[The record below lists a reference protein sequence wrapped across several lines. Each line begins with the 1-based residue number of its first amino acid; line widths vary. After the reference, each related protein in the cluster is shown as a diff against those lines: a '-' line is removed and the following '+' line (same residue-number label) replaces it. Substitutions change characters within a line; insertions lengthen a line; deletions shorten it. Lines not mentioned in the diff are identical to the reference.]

1 MARENVD
8 SLIDELDD
16 YVADISSIASDNKAV
31 TFIIGLEQLAN
42 DSASFGGKI
51 AQICP
56 AKIREQKETLEN
68 ALKQFADAC
77 KAVSNNLNGLKEML
91 ENMPLKELRGANISS
106 ASAKAQLEKSIGI
119 DNNGVSA
126 QAPVMAPNAPVNAAP
141 STGPKSAML
150 QNESTSIWS
159 SLKGHFKFTEGMKT
173 GFDWNAISGN
183 VDQLGIDVSAT
194 TDAPRQTLFESIVSS
209 GLPKGAGDIN
219 SKPDPRDAFSYND
232 AYADY
237 LPGEVPHFEESHEPT
252 IEQDEPQAY
261 RMTESVEESVSSK
274 PQRMDEQVHELF
286 KHVDLEAERAAS
298 KSLKEVM
305 SSFKDNK
312 DFDFNEI
319 EMNIEDGKRIN
330 DIESHFVD

>member
-16 YVADISSIASDNKAV
+16 FVADISSIANDNKAV

-56 AKIREQKETLEN
+56 SRIREQKESLEN

-77 KAVSNNLNGLKEML
+77 KIISGNLNSLKEML

-119 DNNGVSA
+119 DNNGVSS
-126 QAPVMAPNAPVNAAP
+126 QAPVMVPNAPVDTVP
-141 STGPKSAML
+141 TTGPKSAML
-150 QNESTSIWS
+150 QNESTIWS
-159 SLKGHFKFTEGMKT
+159 NLKGHFKFTEGLKT

-183 VDQLGIDVSAT
+183 IEKLGIDVSAT
-194 TDAPRQTLFESIVSS
+194 TEAPKETLFESIISS
-209 GLPKGAGDIN
+209 GLPKNAGDLN
-219 SKPDPRDAFSYND
+219 SKPDPRDAYDYNN
-232 AYADY
+232 AYADV
-237 LPGEVPHFEESHEPT
+237 LPGEIPHYAESNEP
-252 IEQDEPQAY
+252 IVEQETSTY
-261 RMTESVEESVSSK
+261 RMTESVEEPVESSK

-286 KHVDLEAERAAS
+286 QHVDVEAERLAS
-298 KSLKEVM
+298 QSLKDAM
-305 SSFKDNK
+305 ASFKENK
-312 DFDFNEI
+312 DFDFSNI
-319 EMNIEDGKRIN
+319 EMEIEDGNSIN
-330 DIESHFVD
+330 LEGHFVD